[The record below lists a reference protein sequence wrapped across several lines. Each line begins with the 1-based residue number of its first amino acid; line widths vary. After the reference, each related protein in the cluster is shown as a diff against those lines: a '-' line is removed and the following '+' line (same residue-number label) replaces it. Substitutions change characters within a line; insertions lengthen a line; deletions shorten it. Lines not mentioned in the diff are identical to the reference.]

1 MLEYRKQSK
10 DKDPFFI
17 WLSFNVPHSP
27 IEAPS
32 EADLEYFSHIE
43 DSDRREY
50 LAALYRMDYKVGELV
65 SKLKETGEFEN
76 TIIVYTSDN
85 GPVPAGSAWPMRGQ
99 KGSSSE
105 GGVRVPA
112 FVTGPGIKPSVTNRL
127 DIMHLMDWT
136 ATIMDFAGLDLD
148 GYEDLDGMSFK
159 NYFVEAESAPR
170 TELFHYMQGQ
180 PPVSKTFKFSAN
192 KIYQGGYFEKGKLQT
207 CFQHTSGQIFSKWKS
222 YLASRG
228 RMFVHENEPP
238 RRNISIV

>member
-1 MLEYRKQSK
+1 MLDDRKQSN
-10 DKDPFFI
+10 DKDPFFV

-112 FVTGPGIKPSVTNRL
+112 FVTGPGIKPTVTNRL

-136 ATIMDFAGLDLD
+136 ATIMDFAGLDLQAYD
-148 GYEDLDGMSFK
+148 DLDGISFK
-159 NYFVEAESAPR
+159 NYFVDAESAPR

-180 PPVSKTFKFSAN
+180 PPVSRN
-192 KIYQGGYFEKGKLQT
+192 GD
-207 CFQHTSGQIFSKWKS
+207 C
-222 YLASRG
+222 
-228 RMFVHENEPP
+228 RMVNFPAK
-238 RRNISIV
+238 NISRRVL

>member
-1 MLEYRKQSK
+1 MGSGIDYSKHWASGSRTFDYWNQNQLVDQSDYTYTTDDFVQRSVLIIHFCLIISLFRANQMLDDRNQSN

-32 EADLEYFSHIE
+32 EAELEYFSHIQ

-112 FVTGPGIKPSVTNRL
+112 FITGPGIKPTVTDRM

-136 ATIMDFAGLDLD
+136 ATIMDFAGLDLKS
-148 GYEDLDGMSFK
+148 YQDLDGISFK
-159 NYFVEAESAPR
+159 NYFVDAETAPR

-180 PPVSKTFKFSAN
+180 PPVS
-192 KIYQGGYFEKGKLQT
+192 
-207 CFQHTSGQIFSKWKS
+207 
-222 YLASRG
+222 
-228 RMFVHENEPP
+228 
-238 RRNISIV
+238 